1 MTRSVNYRKKTG
13 AEDRDCGSTRLK
25 EIGSGMTGHHAG
37 TDVHMD
43 SGSCGMELTVIEADV
58 KAVLSQQLRY
68 LTRCSCG
75 RNEGLRNLYLTAIIG
90 VSDC

>member
-1 MTRSVNYRKKTG
+1 
-13 AEDRDCGSTRLK
+13 
-25 EIGSGMTGHHAG
+25 
-37 TDVHMD
+37 MD

-68 LTRCSCG
+68 LTRRSCG